1 MTTNAKQPIEID
13 ETVTE
18 IGTETITQSAVGEE
32 KTVETQIDHGTIA
45 IETADETIVNATTSE
60 TETEKENENETVN
73 RESHIESPRV
83 LATESTSAES
93 HTKVDHRNHVPLLHT
108 AMALDVH
115 REEIMDMG
123 VEVATAFQ
131 EAEMDMVD
139 AGVIEGTRSISTNI
153 SMSIGMS
160 MSMNVNVNESI
171 DTRVTTRTGT
181 QTKVEKRL
189 EISRHRLRMQMQM
202 N

>member
-1 MTTNAKQPIEID
+1 MITNAKQPIEID

-18 IGTETITQSAVGEE
+18 IGTETITQPAVGEE
-32 KTVETQIDHGTIA
+32 KTVETQIGHGTIA

-108 AMALDVH
+108 VRALDVH
-115 REEIMDMG
+115 REEITDMG

-139 AGVIEGTRSISTNI
+139 VGVIEGTRSISINI

-160 MSMNVNVNESI
+160 MSMNVNESI
-171 DTRVTTRTGT
+171 DTRWTTRTGT
-181 QTKVEKRL
+181 KTKVEKRL
-189 EISRHRLRMQMQM
+189 EISRHRLRTQMQM

>member
-18 IGTETITQSAVGEE
+18 IGTETITQPAVGEE
-32 KTVETQIDHGTIA
+32 RTVETQIDHGTIA

-93 HTKVDHRNHVPLLHT
+93 HTKVDHRNHVPLLNT
-108 AMALDVH
+108 VMALDVH

-139 AGVIEGTRSISTNI
+139 VGVIEGTRSISINI

-160 MSMNVNVNESI
+160 MSMNVNESI

-181 QTKVEKRL
+181 KIKVERRL
-189 EISRHRLRMQMQM
+189 EIPRHRLRMQMQM